1 MSEQLSRRDA
11 IRILGAAGAAAAL
24 PGPHTSGIVADAIT
38 ALERAPAGILPL
50 SSTSEVF
57 IPPRGQSYN
66 TFSFDFPE
74 PSVEFAGFRF
84 GFIVFTDENA
94 YALDPARMTAT
105 VTGDALTLIASGFT
119 WAGGQEKMGGSLTA
133 RFRKVGAGI
142 EWDATVEMAQPIKAV
157 SAIIR
162 GIPRGRVGFGGPG
175 GGTPGDDEM
184 LVGYPFSGGDLFGG
198 NSAAGMSTPLAVVT
212 TADGSCVSIGTLDTM
227 VCTKRFFFQPGEQGY
242 RVEAI
247 AEAPAWNQE
256 KRWQVPAWRIMRTAS
271 ADAAVQAH
279 YEHLERAYRLKKW
292 DERTDVPDWMRTVA
306 LVTTLHGQHFT
317 GFIFN
322 DYAQQLE
329 ILRWMATRIPADRVL
344 VFLPAWDGRYYW
356 DYPNYRVSD
365 RMGGERGFRRL
376 IDEAHKLGFRMMP
389 MFGTNAANR
398 RQPMFSKVAG
408 AVVHKVDGDVV
419 DLNWVDWDNDR
430 HQEGWAAYMNLGV
443 DAWRNWLGG
452 RIDEMITTY
461 GVDAYFLDIVGG
473 HINSGN
479 GDMHAGTRRLVLD
492 LRAKHPGVPC
502 VGEMAYDALVEFIP
516 MFQVG
521 LGRMGQYSRYFQH
534 LSAPAPGRGSSGVH
548 ESGFGRFDADTL
560 SLSPNAIPT
569 LQVVDDTFAKHRHV
583 MAAIIQRAKERAG
596 IA

>member
-11 IRILGAAGAAAAL
+11 IKILGVAGAAAAL
-24 PGPHTSGIVADAIT
+24 PGTPSRSMVPDAIT
-38 ALERAPAGILPL
+38 AAERAPAEILPL

-57 IPPRGQSYN
+57 IPPRGRSYD

-74 PSVEFAGFRF
+74 PSVEFDGFRF

-94 YALDPARMTAT
+94 YALDPAKMTAT
-105 VTGDALTLIASGFT
+105 TTGDALTITANGLT
-119 WAGGQEKMGGSLTA
+119 WAGGQEKVGGSLTA
-133 RFRKVGAGI
+133 RFRKVGASI
-142 EWDATVEMAQPIKAV
+142 EWDTTAEMAQPIKTV

-175 GGTPGDDEM
+175 GGTPDDNEI

-198 NSAAGMSTPLAVVT
+198 NSAGGMGTPLAIVT

-227 VCTKRFFFQPGEQGY
+227 VGTKRFFFQPGEHGY
-242 RVEAI
+242 RVEVI
-247 AEAPAWNQE
+247 AEAPAWNQQ
-256 KRWQVPAWRIMRTAS
+256 KRWQVPRWRIMRTAS

-279 YEHLERAYRLKKW
+279 YEHLDRAYRLKKW

-322 DYAQQLE
+322 DYAKQLD
-329 ILRWMATRIPADRVL
+329 ILRWMATRIPAERVL

-365 RMGGERGFRRL
+365 RMGGESGFRRL

-389 MFGTNAANR
+389 MFGTNSANR
-398 RQPMFSKVAG
+398 RQPMFSQVAG

-443 DAWRNWLGG
+443 DSWRNWLSG

-473 HINSGN
+473 HINSRN

-492 LRAKHPGVPC
+492 LRAKHPDVPC
-502 VGEMAYDALVEFIP
+502 VGEIAYDALVEFIP

-521 LGRMGQYSRYFQH
+521 LGRMGQYSKHFQH
-534 LSAPAPGRGSSGVH
+534 LSSPAPGRGSSGVH
-548 ESGFGRFDADTL
+548 ESGFGRFNADTL

-569 LQVVDDTFAKHRHV
+569 LQVVDETFAKHRDV
-583 MAAIIQRAKERAG
+583 MAAIIERAKERAG
-596 IA
+596 IT

>member
-24 PGPHTSGIVADAIT
+24 PAPRTRSMAADVIPA
-38 ALERAPAGILPL
+38 AEPAPAGILPL

-74 PSVEFAGFRF
+74 PSVEFDGFRF
-84 GFIVFTDENA
+84 AFIVFTDENA
-94 YALDPARMTAT
+94 YAPDPATMTAT
-105 VTGDALTLIASGFT
+105 TTGDALILTANGFT
-119 WAGGQEKMGGSLTA
+119 WAGGQEKMSGSLTA
-133 RFRKVGAGI
+133 RFRKVGATI
-142 EWDATVEMAQPIKAV
+142 EWDTTVEMAQPIKTV
-157 SAIIR
+157 SAVIR
-162 GIPRGRVGFGGPG
+162 GIPRGHVGFGGPG
-175 GGTPGDDEM
+175 RGAPDDDEM

-198 NSAAGMSTPLAVVT
+198 NSAGGMGTPLAIVT
-212 TADGSCVSIGTLDTM
+212 TADGSCVSIGALDTM

-247 AEAPAWNQE
+247 AEAPAWNQQ

-279 YEHLERAYRLKKW
+279 YGHLERAYRLKKW
-292 DERTDVPDWMRTVA
+292 DERTDVPDWMRAIA

-322 DYAQQLE
+322 DYAKQLE
-329 ILRWMATRIPADRVL
+329 ILRWIATRIPADRVL

-365 RMGGERGFRRL
+365 RMGGEGGFRRL
-376 IDEAHKLGFRMMP
+376 IDQAHELGFRMMP

-398 RQPMFSKVAG
+398 RQPMFGKVAG

-443 DAWRNWLGG
+443 DSWRNWLSG

-473 HINSGN
+473 HINSRN

-534 LSAPAPGRGSSGVH
+534 LSSPAPGRGSSGVH
-548 ESGFGRFDADTL
+548 ESGFGRFNPDTL
-560 SLSPNAIPT
+560 SLSPGAIPT
-569 LQVVDDTFAKHRHV
+569 LQVVDDTFAKHRDV
-583 MAAIIQRAKERAG
+583 MAAIIQRAMERAG
-596 IA
+596 IP